1 MRRWVFGLVVASAP
15 AWAAPEFRN
24 VLVIPGDATD
34 LMPTKAPGAN
44 TNRLGG
50 VFSDLHYDRATD
62 SYLALPDRGPGG
74 GTIAYDT
81 LVQRYKL
88 DVDPA
93 NGAMSNL
100 RLTGTVP
107 LTTGGQAFD
116 GLNPGRMGNKAALG
130 RSLDPEGVVAGRDGR
145 FYVSD
150 EYGPSVLEFAPDGA
164 LLRTLTAHLAENP
177 PECVDTTAG
186 RLVLRAQAAVL
197 DDQVLDLTPGPL
209 AVLRRLATARG
220 AVLSREDLLP
230 ALPGAADVHAVEVTV
245 GRLRTALPDAGLVK
259 TIVKRGYRLD
269 VT

>member
-1 MRRWVFGLVVASAP
+1 MKRWVFGLVVASAS

-74 GTIAYDT
+74 GAIAYDT
-81 LVQRYKL
+81 RVQRYKL

-93 NGAMSNL
+93 TGTMSNL

-116 GLNPGRMGNKAALG
+116 GLSWL
-130 RSLDPEGVVAGRDGR
+130 SLA
-145 FYVSD
+145 FIC
-150 EYGPSVLEFAPDGA
+150 LF
-164 LLRTLTAHLAENP
+164 
-177 PECVDTTAG
+177 
-186 RLVLRAQAAVL
+186 
-197 DDQVLDLTPGPL
+197 
-209 AVLRRLATARG
+209 
-220 AVLSREDLLP
+220 
-230 ALPGAADVHAVEVTV
+230 
-245 GRLRTALPDAGLVK
+245 
-259 TIVKRGYRLD
+259 
-269 VT
+269 